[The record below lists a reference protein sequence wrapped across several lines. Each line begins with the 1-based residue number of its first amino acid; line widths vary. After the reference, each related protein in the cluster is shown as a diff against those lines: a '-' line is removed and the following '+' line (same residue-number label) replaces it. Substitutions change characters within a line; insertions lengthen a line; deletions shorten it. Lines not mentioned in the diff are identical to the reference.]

1 MTAAFGL
8 QIPSKK
14 LVSSFGWRQAEVTN
28 VGLTVDD
35 VDHMLRGNEEEG
47 PCG

>member
-1 MTAAFGL
+1 VTAVLGL

-14 LVSSFGWRQAEVTN
+14 LVSSFGWRQVEVTN
-28 VGLTVDD
+28 VGLAVDD
-35 VDHMLRGNEEEG
+35 VESMLRGNEEEG

>member
-1 MTAAFGL
+1 MTAVFGL

-28 VGLTVDD
+28 VGLALDD
-35 VDHMLRGNEEEG
+35 VGHMLRGNAEEG
-47 PCG
+47 PFG